1 MKSQIK
7 LLAGKTFHSV
17 ILEHFLKYKDT
28 KEVVSEMGKITPSST
43 QEIISQNK
51 CQMRFLDKLVLEKD
65 FDEKLITNVINC

>member
-17 ILEHFLKYKDT
+17 ILEYFLKYKDT
-28 KEVVSEMGKITPSST
+28 KEFVPEMGKITTSST

-51 CQMRFLDKLVLEKD
+51 CQMRFLDKLVLEKY
-65 FDEKLITNVINC
+65 FDKK